1 MHDTPVADEFVV
13 VLRARSGAYFVPEG
27 GWQLNLE
34 PVAALG
40 VGALRIRTFT
50 RWVGAGD
57 ASLPRELVLEVR
69 GRASSLDDAIAKFA
83 AVARPIAT
91 VIGFVANV
99 RVGPVEV
106 HLAFDAAPGRQER
119 AFLETFIADDREL
132 PQGGRIIREDLLSA
146 TCIAVLGMRHD
157 SARLNRA
164 LRQYELALRQWHVGG
179 EWLALSHLYMAVE
192 ALTQAILR
200 AEMRSRGLSQQE
212 LAMEFDVIT
221 DDPSRPRWRPAL
233 EEEIRKRVI
242 FDGDLDTYKAAKA
255 ASDGLEHGF
264 LELDAVAR
272 HAIACTDATFAAVR
286 RSIVALLELP
296 DEIGREL
303 LALSPRDVQSM
314 RKVARGSLL
323 NTGDDPA
330 APGELYPY
338 LHWVSSIPSVTREG
352 TSFEMQQQERLT
364 VRASPGSSFRL
375 ERLEVFGRLVDGNE
389 PTAAVTSIE
398 ASEAG
403 PEVDGLRLVDQA
415 VAMFQQV
422 GGGQTYPLEDFAQD
436 AAFIFLGQGVAY
448 LEAAHAL
455 LRVKMPAEALP
466 TLRGLTVSA
475 ARFEQMAAKDGPGL
489 GIAVRMLADAIQEGG
504 TATGAAATAGAL
516 VDRAVAIGLSVPVE
530 LPDVADSLVY
540 QTLSAEMTLAD
551 AAIADSCSVAQFHVA
566 ETDESVLAFHTQ
578 LAPGHF
584 TDLITSACVLAAM
597 SLLTHASAVLGWEV
611 EPEPVARLS
620 AEAQVVNLRAA
631 AGEHEA
637 GPDAEFAS
645 S

>member
-1 MHDTPVADEFVV
+1 MHKTPVTDEFVV
-13 VLRARSGAYFVPEG
+13 VMRARSGAYFVPEG

-34 PVAALG
+34 PAVALG

-69 GRASSLDDAIAKFA
+69 GPASSLDDAIAKFG

-91 VIGFVANV
+91 IIGFVANV

-132 PQGGRIIREDLLSA
+132 PQGGRIIRDDLLSA
-146 TCIAVLGMRHD
+146 TCVAVLGMQDD

-192 ALTQAILR
+192 AITKATLQAQ
-200 AEMRSRGLSQQE
+200 MRRRGLSHEE
-212 LAMEFDVIT
+212 LAMEFDVT
-221 DDPSRPRWRPAL
+221 PDDPSRPRWRPAL
-233 EEEIRKRVI
+233 EEEVRKRII
-242 FDGDLDTYKAAKA
+242 FDGDLDTYRAAKA

-286 RSIVALLELP
+286 RSIVALLDLP
-296 DEIGREL
+296 DDIAREL

-323 NTGDDPA
+323 NTADDPA

-338 LHWVSSIPSVTREG
+338 LHWVSSIPSVTRDG
-352 TSFEMQQQERLT
+352 TSFEMQQQEKLT
-364 VRASPGSSFRL
+364 VRASAGSSFRL
-375 ERLEVFGRLVDGNE
+375 ERLDVFGRLADGDE
-389 PTAAVTSIE
+389 PTTAIRSIE
-398 ASEAG
+398 ASEASPG
-403 PEVDGLRLVDQA
+403 VDGLRLVDQA

-422 GGGQTYPLEDFAQD
+422 GGGQTYALEDFAQH
-436 AAFIFLGQGVAY
+436 AAFIFFGQGVAY
-448 LEAAHAL
+448 LEATHAL

-466 TLRGLTVSA
+466 SLRGLTVSA
-475 ARFEQMAAKDGPGL
+475 ARFEQMAAKGGPGL
-489 GIAVRMLADAIQEGG
+489 GIAVRMLANSIEEGG
-504 TATGAAATAGAL
+504 ATAGAL
-516 VDRAVAIGLSVPVE
+516 VDRALSAGMSVPAE
-530 LPDVADSLVY
+530 LPDVAHSPVY
-540 QTLSAEMTLAD
+540 QTLSAEMALAD
-551 AAIADSCSVAQFHVA
+551 TAMADSCSVAQFHVA
-566 ETDESVLAFHTQ
+566 GTDESVFAFHTQ
-578 LAPGHF
+578 IAPGHF
-584 TDLITSACVLAAM
+584 TDLIASASVLAAT

-611 EPEPVARLS
+611 EPEPVARLT

-631 AGEHEA
+631 AGEDGA
-637 GPDAEFAS
+637 GPDTEFGS
-645 S
+645 P